1 MCVDSVKPMATATRD
16 VAASPFAA
24 FQVRHFPLVW
34 LSGLIWHICR
44 WGVAF
49 VGTYLINELTG
60 SPRLVQLA
68 GTMLYAPLLVGGVI
82 GGVISDRFDRLN
94 TVRAQ
99 MALLVPLSIVIG
111 LLVRADRIEVWM
123 LYVFM
128 FIVGLG
134 WVSDMTSRRA
144 LVFDLVGEHRLDNA
158 MAMEAL
164 SLSSGMVF
172 GALAGGYAIDAVGVG
187 SAYMLIAAM
196 SAIGF
201 VALLAVEA
209 PPAQSRR
216 TASTSA
222 KADLIEGLKV
232 LRRTPSVVSILG
244 VTVIANFFLFSY
256 FPIIPVV
263 AEELDASP
271 LLVGLLAAGTG
282 IGMMT
287 GSLIVARTTP
297 RRRGRVYLAGVFAAL
312 AMLIPFALANTY
324 WLAFAFIVV
333 SGVGSGFFGA
343 TQSTLTMV
351 AVPEEIRGRT
361 LGLLSMAIGALP
373 IGMYGLGETAEQIG
387 VTPALITSAALGFVA
402 LASWIRFRPE
412 VAHMVTDE

>member
-1 MCVDSVKPMATATRD
+1 MASTRSEQSR
-16 VAASPFAA
+16 SPFAA
-24 FQVRHFPLVW
+24 FQVKYFTLVW
-34 LSGLIWHICR
+34 LSGLIWHMCR

-49 VGTYLINELTG
+49 VGTYLINEMTG

-68 GTMLYAPLLVGGVI
+68 GTMLYAPLLLGGAI

-94 TVRAQ
+94 TVRSQ
-99 MALLVPLSIVIG
+99 MALLVPLAIVVG

-128 FIVGLG
+128 FVVGLG

-144 LVFDLVGEHRLDNA
+144 LVFDLVGEDRLDNA

-164 SLSSGMVF
+164 SLSLGMVF
-172 GALAGGYAIDAVGVG
+172 GALVGGYAIDAIGIG
-187 SAYMLIAAM
+187 AAYFCVAGLAAL
-196 SAIGF
+196 GF
-201 VALLAVEA
+201 AALLRVSVPPA
-209 PPAQSRR
+209 PPRDMGA
-216 TASTSA
+216 TSA
-222 KADLIEGLKV
+222 RADLIEGLKL
-232 LRRTPSVVSILG
+232 LRRSPGVVSILG

-263 AEELDASP
+263 AEALDASAV
-271 LLVGLLAAGTG
+271 LVGLLAGGTG

-297 RRRGRVYLAGVFAAL
+297 HHRGRVYLVGVFAAL
-312 AMLIPFALANTY
+312 VLLVPFALANVY
-324 WLAFAFIVV
+324 WLALVCIIA

-343 TQSTLTMV
+343 TQSTLAMV
-351 AVPEEIRGRT
+351 AVPEEVRGRT

-373 IGMYGLGETAEQIG
+373 IGMYALGETAERIG
-387 VTPALITSAALGFVA
+387 ATAALITSAVA
-402 LASWIRFRPE
+402 GIVVLAVWIRARPE
-412 VAHMVTDE
+412 VAHMVAEA

>member
-1 MCVDSVKPMATATRD
+1 M
-16 VAASPFAA
+16 
-24 FQVRHFPLVW
+24 
-34 LSGLIWHICR
+34 CR

-49 VGTYLINELTG
+49 VGTYLINEMTG

-68 GTMLYAPLLVGGVI
+68 GTMLYAPLLLGGAI

-94 TVRAQ
+94 TVRGQ
-99 MALLVPLSIVIG
+99 MALLVPLAIVVG

-144 LVFDLVGEHRLDNA
+144 LVFDLVGEDRLDNA

-164 SLSSGMVF
+164 SLSLGMVF
-172 GALAGGYAIDAVGVG
+172 GALVGGYAIDAIGIGAAYFCVAGLAAVGF
-187 SAYMLIAAM
+187 A
-196 SAIGF
+196 
-201 VALLAVEA
+201 ALLRVSV
-209 PPAQSRR
+209 P
-216 TASTSA
+216 TATPRNTGSTSA
-222 KADLIEGLKV
+222 RADLIEGLKL
-232 LRRTPSVVSILG
+232 LRRSPGVVSILG

-263 AEELDASP
+263 AERLDASAV
-271 LLVGLLAAGTG
+271 LVGLLAGGTG

-297 RRRGRVYLAGVFAAL
+297 HRRGRVYLAGVFAAL
-312 AMLIPFALANTY
+312 VLLVPFALANVY
-324 WLAFAFIVV
+324 WLALVCIIA

-343 TQSTLTMV
+343 TQSTLAMV
-351 AVPEEIRGRT
+351 AVPEEVRGRT

-373 IGMYGLGETAEQIG
+373 IGMYALGETAEQIG
-387 VTPALITSAALGFVA
+387 ATAALLTSAVAGFVV
-402 LASWIRFRPE
+402 LAVWVRVRPE
-412 VAHMVTDE
+412 VAHMVAEA

>member
-1 MCVDSVKPMATATRD
+1 MVATAS
-16 VAASPFAA
+16 ASSPFAA
-24 FQVRHFPLVW
+24 FRIQHFPAVW
-34 LSGLIWHICR
+34 ASGFIWNICR

-49 VGTYLINELTG
+49 VGTYLINEMTG

-68 GTMLYAPLLVGGVI
+68 GTMLYAPLLLGGVI

-94 TVRAQ
+94 TVRTQ
-99 MALLVPLSIVIG
+99 MALLVPMSVG
-111 LLVRADRIEVWM
+111 VSLLVRTDRIEVWM
-123 LYVFM
+123 LYIFM

-144 LVFDLVGEHRLDNA
+144 LVFDLVGEEHLDNA

-164 SLSSGMVF
+164 SLSAGMVF
-172 GALAGGYAIDAVGVG
+172 GALAGGYAIEAIGIG
-187 SAYMLIAAM
+187 AAYLMIGLL

-201 VALLAVEA
+201 MALLRVKAPQVDKQAV
-209 PPAQSRR
+209 
-216 TASTSA
+216 ASTSA
-222 KADLIEGLKV
+222 RTDLVEGLKV
-232 LRRTPSVVSILG
+232 LRKTPPVVSILG

-263 AEELDASP
+263 AEALDASA

-282 IGMMT
+282 IGMMA
-287 GSLIVARTTP
+287 GAMIVARSTP
-297 RRRGRVYLAGVFAAL
+297 HHRGRVYLIGVLIAL
-312 AMLIPFALANTY
+312 VMLVPFALASTY
-324 WLAFAFIVV
+324 WLALAFIIV
-333 SGVGSGFFGA
+333 SGIGSGFFGA

-373 IGMYGLGETAEQIG
+373 IGMYALGETAEQIG
-387 VTPALITSAALGFVA
+387 VTPALITSATVGFVA
-402 LASWIRFRPE
+402 LALWIRVRPE
-412 VAHMVTDE
+412 VAHMVAESPPT

>member
-1 MCVDSVKPMATATRD
+1 
-16 VAASPFAA
+16 
-24 FQVRHFPLVW
+24 VW
-34 LSGLIWHICR
+34 ASGLIWNICR

-49 VGTYLINELTG
+49 VGTYLINDMTG

-68 GTMLYAPLLVGGVI
+68 GTMLYAPLLLGGVI

-99 MALLVPLSIVIG
+99 MALLVPLSIAIA

-144 LVFDLVGEHRLDNA
+144 LVFDLVGEDRLDNA

-172 GALAGGYAIDAVGVG
+172 GALAGGYAIDAIGI
-187 SAYMLIAAM
+187 SAAYLMIGCL
-196 SAIGF
+196 SALGF
-201 VALLAVEA
+201 LALLRVKA
-209 PPAQSRR
+209 PPTQKRAG
-216 TASTSA
+216 TTTSA
-222 KADLIEGLKV
+222 KADLIEGLRI
-232 LRRTPSVVSILG
+232 LRRTPSVISILG

-263 AEELDASP
+263 AEELDASA

-287 GSLIVARTTP
+287 GSMIVARTTP
-297 RRRGRVYLAGVFAAL
+297 HRRGRIYLIGVFVAL
-312 AMLIPFALANTY
+312 VMLVPFALARTY
-324 WLAFAFIVV
+324 WLALLFIIV

-373 IGMYGLGETAEQIG
+373 IGMYMLGETAEQVG
-387 VTPALITSAALGFVA
+387 VTPALITSATVGACA
-402 LASWIRFRPE
+402 LAVWLRIRPE
-412 VAHMVTDE
+412 VAHMVAD